1 VDGRELR
8 EQNRLS
14 WNAVVEAHDSHRANL
29 PGFLR
34 DGGSTLFPE
43 EVELLGDL
51 GEKTLLHL
59 QCNSGGD
66 SISLAGL
73 GARVTGV
80 DISDEAVL
88 SARKLA
94 RQAGAQVRFERADL
108 YDWLREA
115 SRKGRLFD
123 AVFAS
128 YGVVC
133 WLPDLVSWAG
143 GIASVLEP
151 GGRFVLI
158 DFHPVADI
166 FERDGNLARDYPAGG
181 EPMNLQEGVGD
192 YVAASGGGLT
202 PAGYLEGATSFRNPE
217 GAHLFRWGLG
227 EVVTAL
233 AGAGL
238 KITALHEYPY
248 TNGERCFA
256 SMRELPG
263 RRLAPPEDVP
273 AIPLMY
279 GIRAERLERI
289 AISGSFFG

>member
-1 VDGRELR
+1 VDGRDLR
-8 EQNRLS
+8 EQNRSS

-51 GEKTLLHL
+51 GGKTLLHL

-66 SISLAGL
+66 SISLAGF

-80 DISDEAVL
+80 DISDEAVV

-94 RQAGAQVRFERADL
+94 RQTGAQVSFERADL
-108 YDWLREA
+108 YDWLQDA
-115 SRKGRLFD
+115 SREGRRFD

-133 WLPDLVSWAG
+133 WLPDLLAWAG
-143 GIASVLEP
+143 GIAGVLEP
-151 GGRFVLI
+151 GGCFVLV

-166 FERDGNLARDYPAGG
+166 FDGDGNHTRDYPAGG
-181 EPMNLQEGVGD
+181 EPMHLREGVGD
-192 YVAASGGGLT
+192 YVAASGGSLT
-202 PAGYLEGATSFRNPE
+202 PAGYLEGATGFRNPE

-233 AGAGL
+233 AGVGL
-238 KITALHEYPY
+238 RITALHEYPY
-248 TNGERCFA
+248 TNGERCFDG
-256 SMRELPG
+256 MRELSG

-273 AIPLMY
+273 SIPLMY
-279 GIRAERLERI
+279 GIRAERDKP
-289 AISGSFFG
+289 

>member
-51 GEKTLLHL
+51 EGKTLLHL

-80 DISDEAVL
+80 DISDEAVV

-94 RQAGAQVRFERADL
+94 RQAGAQVHFERADL
-108 YDWLREA
+108 YDWLQEV
-115 SRKGRLFD
+115 SHEGRRFD
-123 AVFAS
+123 VVFAS

-133 WLPDLVSWAG
+133 WLPDLVAWAG
-143 GIASVLEP
+143 GIAGVLEP
-151 GGRFVLI
+151 GGRFVLV

-166 FERDGNLARDYPAGG
+166 LDRGGNHTRDYPAGG
-181 EPMNLQEGVGD
+181 EPMHLQEGVGD

-202 PAGYLEGATSFRNPE
+202 PAGYLEGATGFRNPE
-217 GAHLFRWGLG
+217 GANLFRWGLG

-238 KITALHEYPY
+238 RIMALREYPY

-256 SMRELPG
+256 GMRELPG
-263 RRLAPPEDVP
+263 RRLVLPEGVP

-279 GIRAERLERI
+279 GIRAERD
-289 AISGSFFG
+289 

>member
-1 VDGRELR
+1 
-8 EQNRLS
+8 
-14 WNAVVEAHDSHRANL
+14 VVEAHDSHRANL

-43 EVELLGDL
+43 EVALLGDDL
-51 GEKTLLHL
+51 GGKTLLHL

-66 SISLAGL
+66 TISLAGL
-73 GARVTGV
+73 GASVTGV
-80 DISDEAVL
+80 DISDEAVV

-94 RQAGAQVRFERADL
+94 RKAGVQVRFERADL
-108 YDWLREA
+108 FDWLREA
-115 SRKGRLFD
+115 SREGRRFD

-133 WLPDLVSWAG
+133 WLPDLVAWAE
-143 GIASVLEP
+143 GIAGVLEP
-151 GGRFVLI
+151 GGCFVLV

-166 FERDGNLARDYPAGG
+166 FDGDGNHTRDYPAGG
-181 EPMNLQEGVGD
+181 ERMHLQEGVGD

-202 PAGYLEGATSFRNPE
+202 PAGHLEGTTGFRNPE
-217 GAHLFRWGLG
+217 SAHLFLWGLG

-238 KITALHEYPY
+238 RIQTLHEYPY
-248 TNGERCFA
+248 TNGERCLA
-256 SMRELPG
+256 GMRELSG

-279 GIRAERLERI
+279 GIRAEKN
-289 AISGSFFG
+289 

>member
-1 VDGRELR
+1 MVG
-8 EQNRLS
+8 
-14 WNAVVEAHDSHRANL
+14 AHDSHRANL

-34 DGGSTLFPE
+34 GGGSTLFPE
-43 EVELLGDL
+43 EVGLLGDL
-51 GEKTLLHL
+51 GGKTLLHL

-80 DISDEAVL
+80 DISDEAVS
-88 SARKLA
+88 SARRLA
-94 RQAGAQVRFERADL
+94 RQAGAQARFERADL

-115 SRKGRLFD
+115 SREGRRFD
-123 AVFAS
+123 AVLAS

-133 WLPDLVSWAG
+133 WLPDLAAWAG
-143 GIASVLEP
+143 GIAGVLEP
-151 GGRFVLI
+151 GGRFVLV

-166 FERDGNLARDYPAGG
+166 FDEQVNHVRDYPAGG
-181 EPMNLQEGVGD
+181 EPMYLQEGVGD
-192 YVAASGGGLT
+192 YVAASGGLT
-202 PAGYLEGATSFRNPE
+202 PAGYLEGVTDFRNPE

-238 KITALHEYPY
+238 RITALHEYPY

-256 SMRELPG
+256 GMRELSG
-263 RRLAPPEDVP
+263 RRLAPPEGVP
-273 AIPLMY
+273 NIPLMY
-279 GIRAERLERI
+279 GLRAERD
-289 AISGSFFG
+289 